1 MAGSSTSTTGE
12 RLVVAAA
19 PLLDGGG
26 EAAVTLRA
34 VALAVGVSHNTP
46 YRHFAD
52 RAALLAAVAERDF
65 GTLTEGFAAIGR
77 SRRKPL
83 AKVKDALDSF
93 VTYGEI
99 YPARYRLL
107 FSDPNIA
114 SRGGGLEA
122 AAMGSFAAFAKII
135 EGAQTAG
142 ELPTMPTVALTG
154 LIFAAVHGLLDLQ
167 AGGRMRQEKG
177 LSKAAEGV
185 SVLLDL
191 IAPRSDRTAVPD
203 IKPETVSARR
213 PAR

>member
-1 MAGSSTSTTGE
+1 MAVTSTSTTGE
-12 RLVVAAA
+12 RLVEAAA
-19 PLLDGGG
+19 ALLDSGG

-34 VALAVGVSHNTP
+34 VAMAVGVSHNTP

-65 GTLTEGFAAIGR
+65 DTLTKGFLAIGR

-93 VTYGEI
+93 VTYGEA

-107 FSDPNIA
+107 FSDPDIA

-122 AAMGSFAAFAKII
+122 AAMGSFAAFAAVI
-135 EGAQTAG
+135 EGAQAAG
-142 ELPTMPTVALTG
+142 ELPMMPTAVLTG
-154 LIFAAVHGLLDLQ
+154 LIFATVHGLLDLQ

-177 LSKAAEGV
+177 LSKAADGV
-185 SVLLDL
+185 SVLLQL
-191 IAPRSDRTAVPD
+191 IAPRST
-203 IKPETVSARR
+203 K
-213 PAR
+213 